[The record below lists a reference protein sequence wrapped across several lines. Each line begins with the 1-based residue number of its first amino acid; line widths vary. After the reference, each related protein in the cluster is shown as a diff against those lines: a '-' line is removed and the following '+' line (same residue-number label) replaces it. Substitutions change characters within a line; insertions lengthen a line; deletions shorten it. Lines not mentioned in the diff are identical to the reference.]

1 MIRIEPTF
9 KRFGMTYAT
18 EVPIAPVKKV
28 ENYVTGVA
36 ATSVDNVAGKFSKL
50 REKANALMQK
60 EGISFNEAL
69 KKLQGSEGTGQLID
83 IWA

>member
-18 EVPIAPVKKV
+18 QVPIAPVKKV
-28 ENYVTGVA
+28 ESYVTSVAPTGVE
-36 ATSVDNVAGKFSKL
+36 NVAGKFSKL
-50 REKANALMQK
+50 REKAKALMQK
-60 EGISFNEAL
+60 EGISFDEAL
-69 KKLQGSEGTGQLID
+69 KKLQSREGTGQLID